1 MTHGSKISISSSEL
15 CQLVLQYIIT
25 SLNKVQLQDL
35 LPAISFP
42 DILSQNFFY
51 TICTLL
57 RLIEIKNRR
66 GTIPYNWKFTVS
78 SDTPWFL
85 TLALSGNFTLGRQC
99 GGPDYSRNTALSL
112 ETSLETK
119 THEVHLIGPTGQRD
133 IFTSNS
139 VPVERIC

>member
-1 MTHGSKISISSSEL
+1 MTHGSNIDLILRAVPACIAIHYQQSQQGSASGSSSSNLFSWYTKPE
-15 CQLVLQYIIT
+15 
-25 SLNKVQLQDL
+25 
-35 LPAISFP
+35 
-42 DILSQNFFY
+42 FFY

-85 TLALSGNFTLGRQC
+85 TLALSGNFTLGRPC